1 LNEKP
6 YVEMTLSYLKAQGL
20 FGGVASGGSGKGAAA
35 DSGQDLP
42 GIVFAA
48 EDFSFFR
55 INGGAQYRSI
65 NGPVPGDFS
74 SAAFPA
80 AAAAVSGGSLTL
92 LGLDPHDTQGDKVFF
107 EYLAAMGCGVKWEAE
122 SPAAADSPAENPA
135 EGAGADKGW
144 KLTVSSSGPLRGGSF
159 DLNATPDMLPVMAVL
174 AACAEGRSALTNAA
188 HARIKET
195 DRIAAMAEE
204 LGKLGISCR
213 ERPDGLLIEG
223 RGRPGLLRPDFPQAG
238 PQAETA
244 SAGAKPSPPVGSR
257 SGLVLDGRGD
267 HRIVMA
273 LACAVLGLAAGPAE
287 ITGAEA
293 ADVTYP
299 GFLELL
305 KAREYT

>member
-1 LNEKP
+1 
-6 YVEMTLSYLKAQGL
+6 MTLSYLKAQGL
-20 FGGVASGGSGKGAAA
+20 FGGVA
-35 DSGQDLP
+35 QDLP
-42 GIVFAA
+42 GAVFAA

-107 EYLAAMGCGVKWEAE
+107 EYLAAMGCGVKWEPE
-122 SPAAADSPAENPA
+122 SPASADTPA
-135 EGAGADKGW
+135 EGTDKGW

-204 LGKLGISCR
+204 LGKLGVSCR

-223 RGRPGLLRPDFPQAG
+223 RGRSGSLRPDFPQAG
-238 PQAETA
+238 PQAEAA
-244 SAGAKPSPPVGSR
+244 SAGAKPSPPAGSR